1 MEEVTLENLANRIE
15 TDTRL
20 LKEHPENKKM
30 LERRIA
36 KTNEMIKK
44 LYEKDENG
52 KYIHSLLE
60 RNAIYGVV
68 SESHGLNNE
77 RGDNFDFEQEN

>member
-1 MEEVTLENLANRIE
+1 MEKITLENLINRIE
-15 TDTRL
+15 TDTKL
-20 LKEHPENKKM
+20 LKEHPEHKEM
-30 LERRIA
+30 LGRRIA
-36 KTNEMIKK
+36 RTNEMIKE
-44 LYEKDENG
+44 LYRKDEND
-52 KYIHSLLE
+52 KYVHSFLE